1 MSSSNK
7 QTALD
12 FLSMVVGN
20 QVDAAFEK
28 HVDMS
33 GKHHNIHTPAG
44 FPALC
49 QGMKDSD
56 VQFPNK
62 QFKTFFALEEGDK
75 VAVYSSVI
83 LKPKELEVAVTHI
96 FRFADGKIVEMW
108 DVGMILPTEVINAD
122 GAF

>member
-1 MSSSNK
+1 MSSPNK

-12 FLSMVVGN
+12 FLNMVVNG

-28 HVDMS
+28 YVDMS
-33 GKHHNIHTPAG
+33 GKHHNVHTPAG
-44 FPALC
+44 FPALAK
-49 QGMKDSD
+49 GMKDSD

-62 QFKTFFALEEGDK
+62 QFKTFFSLEEGDK

-96 FRFADGKIVEMW
+96 FRFSDGRIVEMW
-108 DVGMILPTEVINAD
+108 DVGMILPTEVINTD

>member
-1 MSSSNK
+1 MSNK

-12 FLSMVVGN
+12 FLNMVVSN
-20 QVDAAFEK
+20 RVDEAFDK
-28 HVDMS
+28 YVDMS
-33 GKHHNIHTPAG
+33 GKHHNVHTPAG
-44 FPALC
+44 FPALA

-62 QFKTFFALEEGDK
+62 QFKSLFALEEGDK
-75 VAVYSSVI
+75 VAVYSSVV

-96 FRFADGKIVEMW
+96 FRFVDGKIVEMW
-108 DVGMILPTEVINAD
+108 DVGMILPTEEINAD

>member
-1 MSSSNK
+1 MQNSNK

-12 FLSMVVGN
+12 FLSMVVSN
-20 QVDAAFEK
+20 QVDSAFEK
-28 HVDMS
+28 YVDMS
-33 GKHHNIHTPAG
+33 GKHHNVHTPAG
-44 FPALC
+44 FPALAK
-49 QGMKDSD
+49 GMRESD

-96 FRFADGKIVEMW
+96 FRFVDGKIVEMW
-108 DVGMILPTEVINAD
+108 DVGMILPETPMNTD

>member
-1 MSSSNK
+1 MTNK
-7 QTALD
+7 EKALD
-12 FLSMVVGN
+12 FLQLVVSGE
-20 QVDAAFEK
+20 VDKAFEQYI
-28 HVDMS
+28 DLS

-44 FPALC
+44 FPALA

-62 QFKTFFALEEGDK
+62 QFKTLFALEDGDK
-75 VAVYSSVI
+75 VAVFSSVV

-96 FRFADGKIVEMW
+96 FRFAGDKIVEMW
-108 DVGMILPTEVINAD
+108 DVGMILPEPPMNTD

>member
-1 MSSSNK
+1 MQGSNK

-12 FLSMVVGN
+12 FLSMVVSG
-20 QVDAAFEK
+20 QVDDAFEK
-28 HVDMS
+28 YVDMS
-33 GKHHNIHTPAG
+33 GKHHNVHTPAG

-49 QGMKDSD
+49 QGMKESD
-56 VQFPNK
+56 VQFPKK

-96 FRFADGKIVEMW
+96 FRFSEGKIVEMW
-108 DVGMILPTEVINAD
+108 DVGMILPDEAVNDD